1 VLHRE
6 GTEATQLDAITFSHG
21 ARDLTK
27 DRVDDVFNVA
37 LIKMGVLGRNA
48 LDEF

>member
-6 GTEATQLDAITFSHG
+6 GAKAAQFDTVAFGHG
-21 ARDLTK
+21 ARDLTQ
-27 DRVDDVFNVA
+27 DRVDDVLDVA
-37 LIKMGVLGRNA
+37 LIKMGVLGGNT